1 MVGALQEYVMETI
14 DAWSF
19 VLDAVASYFDRYISK
34 RSEVQEIPRTISFY
48 KDLGTDPFAS
58 LLQELIGAFYVEMID
73 LLGKRTAQMHM
84 ALGSARGG
92 DEAFLPEPFS
102 SLYQRSLYQSIRYQ
116 IRKGFSLLSENVKKV
131 PDLVMDDVR
140 ELLGP
145 TPDFDCHYKS
155 SQIWYYRP
163 PAGWF
168 TSNFDEVELE
178 RGATVQS
185 LEDLPDVYDHVQL
198 AFDVNGRLHA
208 YTWIGESYTVES
220 TNGSV
225 KGSHFSKLA
234 SSDF

>member
-1 MVGALQEYVMETI
+1 MLLVFIFLVTGYVLLYNSPGWRFSRAY
-14 DAWSF
+14 DQ
-19 VLDAVASYFDRYISK
+19 LDLRMT
-34 RSEVQEIPRTISFY
+34 Q
-48 KDLGTDPFAS
+48 
-58 LLQELIGAFYVEMID
+58 
-73 LLGKRTAQMHM
+73 
-84 ALGSARGG
+84 
-92 DEAFLPEPFS
+92 
-102 SLYQRSLYQSIRYQ
+102 
-116 IRKGFSLLSENVKKV
+116 
-131 PDLVMDDVR
+131 DDVR